1 VINRNAQPYA
11 SFYKRA
17 LAHNTD
23 LVFILPI
30 LYGISWFIDNNLIF
44 IASCLLTYILYHI
57 FFELLNNGG
66 TPGKRILKIKV
77 VVESDRGNLVLRNL
91 FKILSIIP
99 FFGGF
104 TWALFDKK
112 KQTLHDKL
120 SHCIVVEVF

>member
-1 VINRNAQPYA
+1 VTNRNTQPFA

-23 LVFILPI
+23 LVFILPV
-30 LYGISWFIDNNLIF
+30 LYGISRFIDNNSIF
-44 IASCLLTYILYHI
+44 IACCLLTYILYHI
-57 FFELLNNGG
+57 FFELLYNGA
-66 TPGKRILKIKV
+66 TPGKKILKIRV
-77 VVESDRGNLVLRNL
+77 IAESEKGNIVLRNL

-99 FFGGF
+99 FFTGF

-120 SHCIVVEVF
+120 SHCVVIEDF